1 MADILATLFKFRQFV
16 FEYGPLFLAT
26 WFGLAVTTG
35 LIGVSPKKIIDLK
48 SPSSSFLKY
57 RPLRWMWQFLFSLL
71 WHPGGKIAALSAFSG
86 RLLFS
91 IVASVPAL
99 VATSLIGREA
109 VWLRLI
115 LATLFTLSLSW
126 FVTSVISHKSENFR
140 EQQPEVE
147 AAPPSSVLNGET
159 PPLQPRGLRSLAQVI
174 WKSFIGQVE
183 GAVIPLI
190 IGFSL
195 ASILTIYVPA
205 YTVRPWLGEGVWQGP
220 YLAAL
225 LAMPFQLTGGAEVLL
240 GSALLVKGASLGAA
254 LSVMLVA
261 PSTTFYMIRHLYQP
275 LKIKTMA
282 LYLVATWFV
291 AGSLGVMVNIVQQLF
306 SGWG

>member
-1 MADILATLFKFRQFV
+1 MADILATLFRFQQFI
-16 FEYGPLFLAT
+16 FEYGPLLLAT
-26 WFGLAVTTG
+26 WLGLAVTTG
-35 LIGVSPKKIIDLK
+35 LIGVPPRKVIDLK
-48 SPSSSFLKY
+48 SPSSRFLKY
-57 RPLRWMWQFLFSLL
+57 RPLRWMWQLLFSLL
-71 WHPGGKIAALSAFSG
+71 WHPDGKIPALSAFSG

-99 VATSLIGREA
+99 VVTSLIDTKI

-115 LATLFTLSLSW
+115 LTALFALSLSW
-126 FVTSVISHKSENFR
+126 FVASVILRKSENFR
-140 EQQPEVE
+140 EQRPEIE

-174 WKSFIGQVE
+174 WKSFVGQVE

-205 YTVRPWLGEGVWQGP
+205 YTVRPWLGESVWQGP

-225 LAMPFQLTGGAEVLL
+225 LTMPFQLTGGAEVLL
-240 GSALLVKGASLGAA
+240 VSALLIKGASLGAA
-254 LSVMLVA
+254 MSVMLVA
-261 PSTTFYMIRHLYQP
+261 PSTTFYMIRHLYRP
-275 LKIKTMA
+275 LKVKAIA
-282 LYLVATWFV
+282 LYLIATWLV

-306 SGWG
+306 SVW

>member
-1 MADILATLFKFRQFV
+1 MADILATLFRFRQFV

-26 WFGLAVTTG
+26 WLGLAVTTG
-35 LIGVSPKKIIDLK
+35 LIGVSPRKVIDLK
-48 SPSSSFLKY
+48 SPSSSLLKY
-57 RPLRWMWQFLFSLL
+57 RPLRWMWQLLFSLL
-71 WHPGGKIAALSAFSG
+71 WHPGGKIPALSAFSG

-91 IVASVPAL
+91 VVASVPAL
-99 VATSLIGREA
+99 VVTSLIGGET

-126 FVTSVISHKSENFR
+126 FVTAVISHKPGNFR
-140 EQQPEVE
+140 EQLPEGIGVVSQPCTSKGG
-147 AAPPSSVLNGET
+147 SS
-159 PPLQPRGLRSLAQVI
+159 RLRSLAQVT

-195 ASILTIYVPA
+195 ASVLTIYIPA
-205 YTVRPWLGEGVWQGP
+205 YTVRPWLGEGAWQGP

-225 LAMPFQLTGGAEVLL
+225 LAIPLQLTGGAEVLL
-240 GSALLVKGASLGAA
+240 ASALLVKGATLGTA
-254 LSVMLVA
+254 LSIMLVA
-261 PSTTFYMIRHLYQP
+261 PSTTFYMIRHLSRP
-275 LKIKTMA
+275 VKVKTTA

-291 AGSLGVMVNIVQQLF
+291 AGSLGVAVDGVQRLF
-306 SGWG
+306 GG

>member
-1 MADILATLFKFRQFV
+1 MADILATLFRFRQFV

-35 LIGVSPKKIIDLK
+35 LIGVLQQPVIDPESP
-48 SPSSSFLKY
+48 SSFLKY

-86 RLLFS
+86 RFLFS

-99 VATSLIGREA
+99 VVTSLIDMEI

-115 LATLFTLSLSW
+115 LTTLFALSLSW
-126 FVTSVISHKSENFR
+126 FVTSVILRKPENFGGQR
-140 EQQPEVE
+140 PEVE

-159 PPLQPRGLRSLAQVI
+159 PPLQPRGLRSLAQVT

-190 IGFSL
+190 IGFIL
-195 ASILTIYVPA
+195 ASVLTIYIPA

-225 LAMPFQLTGGAEVLL
+225 LAMPLQLTGGAEVPLA
-240 GSALLVKGASLGAA
+240 SALLIKGASLGTS

-261 PSTTFYMIRHLYQP
+261 PSTTYYMIRYLYRP
-275 LKIKTMA
+275 VKVKTTA
-282 LYLVATWFV
+282 LYLIATWFV

>member
-1 MADILATLFKFRQFV
+1 MSDILATLFRFRQFV

-35 LIGVSPKKIIDLK
+35 LIEVLQSPAIDLK

-57 RPLRWMWQFLFSLL
+57 WPLRWMGQLMFSLL
-71 WHPGGKIAALSAFSG
+71 WHPGGKIPPLSVFSG

-99 VATSLIGREA
+99 VVTSLIGMEI

-115 LATLFTLSLSW
+115 LTALFALSLSW
-126 FVTSVISHKSENFR
+126 FVTAVILRKPGNFG
-140 EQQPEVE
+140 EQRPETE
-147 AAPPSSVLNGET
+147 TAPPSSVLNSET
-159 PPLQPRGLRSLAQVI
+159 PPLKPREPRSLAQVT
-174 WKSFIGQVE
+174 WKNFIGQVE
-183 GAVIPLI
+183 ETVIPLI

-205 YTVRPWLGEGVWQGP
+205 YTVRPWLGEGAWQGP

-225 LAMPFQLTGGAEVLL
+225 LGMPFQLTGGAEVLL
-240 GSALLVKGASLGAA
+240 ASALLVKGASLGTA
-254 LSVMLVA
+254 LSLMLVA
-261 PSTTFYMIRHLYQP
+261 PTTTFYMLRHLCRP
-275 LKIKTMA
+275 LKVKAIA
-282 LYLVATWFV
+282 LYLIATWFV
-291 AGSLGVMVNIVQQLF
+291 AGSLGVAVDGIQRLL
-306 SGWG
+306 SG